1 MMQAFGPY
9 AQKEIIDFTK
19 LGNRT
24 MFVISGKTGAGKTT
38 IFDGISYAIY
48 GRASGNDRDGSGLRS
63 QFAQDELMTEVALTF
78 SLRNKEYY
86 IWRSPQQ
93 EKKKARG
100 DGYTTIGAKAE
111 LYFVENG
118 ERHLLAANVR
128 DTDEKIKEI
137 IQLDANQ
144 FRQILMIPQ
153 GEFKKLLTS
162 DSKEKEVIL
171 QRLFRTEQFKQM
183 EERLREEAMILKRSV
198 ESHTDYRLQ
207 LLRGASYQE
216 NEELAAALDTDMPN
230 DRKIVALLEDE
241 IKQLSQQILLLK
253 KEVVIKQQERDL
265 AKQHVDQAAEVLKQ
279 IAEKEALEKE
289 KDNLLSQKEAINR
302 KKAEISAAQKAAR
315 LGQQET
321 ICHRLKDRLTQVEKE
336 WENAQQRMEKV
347 HKSLQKTK
355 ERYENELSKEEE
367 RSKLREEIVKLGA
380 LKEDVDALAL
390 CQQET
395 VLLQKQKETLEAE
408 IANSKGKLRY
418 KEQAIMEL
426 KKQQSVLEKM
436 QLESFEN
443 EKKLDQMIKKT
454 ALLTKLTSS
463 LKKCEQTR
471 NNLQSHSETYEQKR
485 KQYEHQLQA
494 LALLESQWR
503 NGQAGMLAQSLV
515 DGEGCPVCGAVHH
528 PFPAQINDDMPTEA
542 SLNEAKTTLEKLE
555 KEKAQAERNWITIE
569 TQYQHEKTA
578 LEEQIV
584 EMTNLIPNFKV
595 HETKERLQHLEKEQQ
610 MTAALLKEQKT
621 AILALDTLGE
631 QVKYEEEQLLLQKNS
646 LEKQLEEGLKFHHAY
661 TEKRIALDRLLK
673 AIPEKIRSKEQYLQ
687 LFQNKQALYKQLEA
701 ALEAAQQ
708 AYQHEKEQFSASQE
722 AEKQLRLQVEQARTA
737 LDKEREAFIVLM
749 KEEGFA
755 AYRDY
760 KEAKRPQAVIT
771 EMEEQVQRYGE
782 LLRSVID
789 RFQAISDKL
798 KGVKSPDLQALR
810 TVLTETEAAL
820 AHLTEQQ
827 MKMSGYL
834 ERNEEIIALV
844 KKINEELQEAEEKYH
859 LIGHLADIARGQ
871 NTSKL
876 TFERFVLAAF
886 LDDILRAANTR
897 LTKMTNGRYQ
907 LLRKM
912 ERSKGNIQSGLELLV
927 FDQYTGQE
935 RHVKTLS
942 GGESFKAALALALGL
957 ADVVQQYAGGV
968 SLETMFIDE
977 GFGTLDPES
986 LDNAIETLMDIQSN
1000 GRLVGIIS
1008 HVPELKE
1015 RIDARLEVTSSKQ
1028 GSRTAFHFMG

>member
-63 QFAQDELMTEVALTF
+63 QFAQDELMTEVALSF

-111 LYFVENG
+111 LYIVENG
-118 ERHLLAANVR
+118 QRHLLAANVR
-128 DTDEKIKEI
+128 ETEEKIKEI

-153 GEFKKLLTS
+153 GEFRKLLTS

-171 QRLFRTEQFKQM
+171 QRLFRTEQFKEM
-183 EERLREEAMILKRSV
+183 EERLREEAMMLKRSV

-207 LLRGASYQE
+207 LLRGAMHQE
-216 NEELAAALDTDMPN
+216 NEELAAALDAEMPN
-230 DRKIVALLEDE
+230 DLKIVALLEDE
-241 IKQLSQQILLLK
+241 IKQLSQHTLLLK

-265 AKQHVDQAAEVLKQ
+265 AKQHVDQAAEVLRQ

-289 KDNLLSQKEAINR
+289 KESLLCQKEAINK

-347 HKSLQKTK
+347 HISLQKTK

-367 RSKLREEIVKLGA
+367 RSKLREELVKLGT
-380 LKEDVDALAL
+380 LKEDVDELAL

-395 VLLQKQKETLEAE
+395 VLLQKQKEMLDAE
-408 IANSKGKLRY
+408 IAKSKEKLQY
-418 KEQAIMEL
+418 KEQAIIDL
-426 KKQQSVLEKM
+426 KNKQSVLEKM
-436 QLESFEN
+436 RLESFEN
-443 EKKLDQMIKKT
+443 EKKLDQMTKKT

-463 LKKCEQTR
+463 LKKCEQTKHHLR
-471 NNLQSHSETYEQKR
+471 LHAETYEQKR
-485 KQYEHQLQA
+485 RHYEHQLQEFG
-494 LALLESQWR
+494 LLELQWR

-515 DGEGCPVCGAVHH
+515 EGEGCPVCGAVHH
-528 PFPAQINDDMPTEA
+528 PFPAQIDNDMPTEA
-542 SLNEAKTTLEKLE
+542 SLNTAKTTLEKLE
-555 KEKAQAERNWITIE
+555 KEKAQAERDWIAIE

-578 LEEQIV
+578 LEELMV
-584 EMTNLIPNFKV
+584 EMTSLILNFKV
-595 HETKERLQHLEKEQQ
+595 HETKERLQHLEHEQQ
-610 MTAALLKEQKT
+610 VTAGLLIEQKT

-631 QVKYEEEQLLLQKNS
+631 QVRYEEEQHMLQKNS
-646 LEKQLEEGLKFHHAY
+646 VEKQMEEGLKLHHAY
-661 TEKRIALDRLLK
+661 TEKRIVLDRLLK
-673 AIPEKIRSKEQYLQ
+673 TIPEKIHSKEQYHQLLQ
-687 LFQNKQALYKQLEA
+687 DKQALYKQLEA
-701 ALEAAQQ
+701 ALETAQQ
-708 AYQHEKEQFSASQE
+708 AYQREKEQFSASQE
-722 AEKQLRLQVEQARTA
+722 AEKQLRLQVEQAKIA

-749 KEEGFA
+749 KEEGFVT
-755 AYRDY
+755 YRDY

-782 LLRSVID
+782 MLRSVID
-789 RFQAISDKL
+789 RFQAMSDKL
-798 KGVKSPDLQALR
+798 DGVKSPDLQTLR
-810 TVLTETEAAL
+810 TALTETEAAL

-827 MKMSGYL
+827 MKMSNYL
-834 ERNEEIIALV
+834 ERNKEIIALV

-871 NTSKL
+871 NTFKL

-986 LDNAIETLMDIQSN
+986 LDNAIEALMDIQSN

-1015 RIDARLEVTSSKQ
+1015 RIDARLEVTSSQQ